1 MKKLNGITIT
11 AAITVGVVLLYPADV
26 HAGIFDDVEL
36 KDLPQAVQKTINDQ
50 AAGGKIREIERET
63 EDGTTFYEVDIT
75 KDGKRMEFKVSDTGK
90 LLTQPM
96 TTAERAAQKVRDKTS
111 GLIDNDLTLEE
122 LSPEAQATVKKETAG
137 GKITEI
143 EQEKEDGLT
152 FYEVEFEKD
161 GEEREI
167 RVDQAGKVVKRD
179 N

>member
-1 MKKLNGITIT
+1 MT
-11 AAITVGVVLLYPADV
+11 P
-26 HAGIFDDVEL
+26 E
-36 KDLPQAVQKTINDQ
+36 
-50 AAGGKIREIERET
+50 
-63 EDGTTFYEVDIT
+63 
-75 KDGKRMEFKVSDTGK
+75 K

-111 GLIDNDLTLEE
+111 GLIDNDLTLEK
-122 LSPEAQATVKKETAG
+122 LSPEEQATVKKETAG

-152 FYEVEFEKD
+152 FYEIEFEQG
-161 GEEREI
+161 GEDREI

>member
-1 MKKLNGITIT
+1 MKKLKGITIT
-11 AAITVGVVLLYPADV
+11 AAITVGVVLLYPAGV
-26 HAGIFDDVEL
+26 HAGIFDDVDF

-63 EDGTTFYEVDIT
+63 E
-75 KDGKRMEFKVSDTGK
+75 DGKRMEFKVSDTGK

-111 GLIDNDLTLEE
+111 GLIDNDLTLKK

-152 FYEVEFEKD
+152 FYEIEFEQD
-161 GEEREI
+161 GEDREI